1 MIKRIELF
9 ATQGTDYKN
18 DWVSLGAPLNGSFER
33 SICKEGY
40 LEFYDIDYSKRTFVC
55 VSDKY
60 EVGAFPLHRNGRYW
74 YLSYSSCGATR
85 IDTLIVM

>member
-40 LEFYDIDYSKRTFVC
+40 LEFYDIDYSKRTFVLLWCC
-55 VSDKY
+55 VGRASATDSQ
-60 EVGAFPLHRNGRYW
+60 VIFHPLLSSHDFRFQIS
-74 YLSYSSCGATR
+74 YLYVR
-85 IDTLIVM
+85 